1 MNDKGSWVSPSST
14 VYQKNRWKVQII
26 FWYRSPKHRF
36 WTFVKKKTFLV
47 HFAASN
53 FTYIDLFHIF
63 LQRINL
69 CFGSTSFWYSLGK
82 PKKKAFRCP
91 CTHDHP
97 PVVWVASDPLKMR
110 ARKPMQQPPR
120 PPALVKIP
128 FPSNFFMEG
137 KKHVFRL
144 PKTQKKHKKWH
155 PTFCK
160 LIFLITM
167 SH

>member
-1 MNDKGSWVSPSST
+1 MNDKVSWVSPSST

-47 HFAASN
+47 HFAASS

-63 LQRINL
+63 HQRINL

-120 PPALVKIP
+120 PSAPVKIP
-128 FPSNFFMEG
+128 FPSNFSWKEKNMYLDSLKL
-137 KKHVFRL
+137 KKK
-144 PKTQKKHKKWH
+144 P
-155 PTFCK
+155 
-160 LIFLITM
+160 
-167 SH
+167 